1 MISSI
6 SSWVLSIAGVIC
18 LSVIAE
24 FIIPDGQTNKYVRGI
39 FSFVLILV
47 FISPIPKLLNRQI
60 DFSNIFD
67 YSGTIKVDDDYIYQT
82 NLDKLTYY
90 KDEIE
95 KKIKQNGYDNVEVF
109 LNCNIKDKKME
120 FKSIS
125 VDLKSLVIRQNAEHK
140 NIAKIREDITKI
152 ILSYVKIDEE
162 DILYDI

>member
-6 SSWVLSIAGVIC
+6 SSWVLSIAGVVC

-24 FIIPDGQTNKYVRGI
+24 FILPDGQTNKYVRGI
-39 FSFVLILV
+39 FSFILILI
-47 FISPIPKLLNRQI
+47 FISPFPKLLNKEI
-60 DFSNIFD
+60 DFSSIFNYD
-67 YSGTIKVDDDYIYQT
+67 GTIEVDEDYIYQT

-90 KDEIE
+90 KNEIE
-95 KKIKQNGYDNVEVF
+95 KKISQYGYDKVEVF

-120 FKSIS
+120 FKSIT

-152 ILSYVKIDEE
+152 ILSYVEIDEE